1 MKKIFT
7 KSLSTFMVIAFLVTV
22 GAIFLIQT
30 IITSNTNLSQSRDK
44 LETVKEKLNSNEQEI
59 QKLTENLGENN
70 LAKTRAFAD
79 MLAADPSILENDDN
93 LIDIMNRLM
102 VNELHVIDKNGII
115 TNSTVDAYVGFDMG
129 SGEQSAAFLVIV
141 DDPSIEIVQEP
152 QQNAAQGIVV
162 QYVGVARKDAP
173 GLVQVGI
180 QPEILAETLE
190 NTAIDVVLGD
200 IDFGET
206 GYIFAINKS
215 DETIAAHANKNLIGK
230 PASEAGFKTGLSTG
244 HGTAKI
250 DGVRGHYVTEDYG
263 DYLIG
268 TFLPSRE
275 YNSARTN
282 QTVVVSISIL
292 LIFLLLLIAINR
304 TVELQIISGIHRI
317 SGSMKQIADGDFSI
331 EVNER
336 QNGEFSEL
344 SDSINKMVLSI
355 NDTMGHNEALM
366 QKQKEDME
374 NNLSLIDNIKAAC
387 KDLESSTDDT
397 KTGADSI
404 ERGTEKQKN
413 AVQDLEKVMHTLE
426 KELYASSDETLKVTD
441 TTKSTVDEIK
451 QTEESLTM
459 LSDAI
464 YRISDTSKQIED
476 ILKEIDAIA
485 GQTNLLALNASIE
498 AARAGE
504 SGKGFAVVATE
515 VGALAARSSQA
526 AKETNL
532 LIQTSVKA
540 VQSGIEIANN
550 TTEKFNLV
558 VEKINKVDTEISGI
572 ADMVRE
578 NVNIVA
584 EAVQEINRIGTVVD
598 ENVEIAHS
606 SKQISNDMADITDH
620 LLQLVK

>member
-7 KSLSTFMVIAFLVTV
+7 KSLSIYMVIAFLVTV

-30 IITSNTNLSQSRDK
+30 VITSNNNLTQSRDK
-44 LETVKEKLNSNEQEI
+44 LETVKEKLDSNEQEI

-70 LAKTRAFAD
+70 LAKSRAFAD
-79 MLAADPSILENDDN
+79 ILAADPSVLDNDDN
-93 LIDIMNRLM
+93 LNEIMNRLM
-102 VNELHVIDKNGII
+102 VNELHVIDGNGII
-115 TNSTVDAYVGFDMG
+115 TNSTVPEYIGFDMG
-129 SGEQSAAFLVIV
+129 SGEQSAAFLVII

-152 QQNAAQGIVV
+152 QQNAAMGIVV

-173 GLVQVGI
+173 GFVQVGI

-200 IDFGET
+200 IDFGEK
-206 GYIFAINKS
+206 GYVFAINKS
-215 DETIAAHANKNLIGK
+215 DSTIAAHADKNLIGK
-230 PASEAGFKTGLSTG
+230 PASEAGFKEGLSAG
-244 HGTAKI
+244 HGTSKI
-250 DGVRGHYVTEDYG
+250 DGVRGRYVTEDYG

-268 TFLPSRE
+268 TFLPSGE
-275 YNSARTN
+275 YYSARTN
-282 QTVVVSISIL
+282 QTLVVSISML
-292 LIFLLLLIAINR
+292 LIFVVLLTAINR
-304 TVELQIISGIHRI
+304 TVESQIISGIHRI
-317 SGSMKQIADGDFSI
+317 SGGMKQIAGGDFSV

-336 QNGEFSEL
+336 QNSEFSEL

-355 NDTMGHNEALM
+355 NDTMGNNEALM

-374 NNLSLIDNIKAAC
+374 NNLALIDNIKAAC
-387 KDLESSTDDT
+387 RDLESSADET
-397 KTGADSI
+397 KNGADSI

-413 AVQDLEKVMHTLE
+413 AVEDLEKVMHNLE
-426 KELYASSDETLKVTD
+426 KELYTSSDETLKVTD
-441 TTKSTVDEIK
+441 TTKSTFEEIR

-459 LSDAI
+459 LTDAI
-464 YRISDTSKQIED
+464 NKISETSKQIED
-476 ILKEIDAIA
+476 IIKEIDAIA

-504 SGKGFAVVATE
+504 TGKGFAVVATE
-515 VGALAARSSQA
+515 VGELAARSSQA

-540 VQSGIEIANN
+540 VQSGMEIANN
-550 TTEKFNLV
+550 TTEKFNSV
-558 VEKINKVDTEISGI
+558 VDMINKVDSEISGI

-584 EAVQEINRIGTVVD
+584 EAVQEIDRIGTVVD

-606 SKQISNDMADITDH
+606 SKQISDDMAEITDN
-620 LLQLVK
+620 LMQLVN